1 MMPELRPEAIEL
13 VEKVKTFIKDE
24 VNDVNFNLK
33 KIFLKNYWSI
43 H

>member
-24 VNDVNFNLK
+24 VKSKELIFILK
-33 KIFLKNYWSI
+33 IPNYLI
-43 H
+43 